1 MFWGLVWTIVFVLQ
15 ERLYNVK
22 YSWILVVC
30 ASGKIVLCE
39 VYLDNICLCCRE
51 SWMFFCG
58 FCWTIVV
65 CAACRGGCAGVILIL

>member
-22 YSWILVVC
+22 YSWILVGC

-51 SWMFFCG
+51 SWMFF
-58 FCWTIVV
+58 VV
-65 CAACRGGCAGVILIL
+65 FAGQ